1 MKFKEKYKTGK
12 EFEELFKFR
21 DGKEELDHEAHMI
34 MFRILSEIEK
44 QQVTGRKLKK
54 NELASRLGV
63 APSYITQL
71 YNGDKLLNLTM
82 LAKIQ
87 RVFDITFEITAKRN
101 NSSVNENIKNKI
113 RAENYAN
120 QVAEE
125 IMVYRK
131 KT

>member
-21 DGKEELDHEAHMI
+21 DEKEELDHEAHMI
-34 MFRILSEIEK
+34 MFRFLSEIEK
-44 QQVTGRKLKK
+44 HQVTGRKLKK

-63 APSYITQL
+63 SPSYITQL
-71 YNGDKLLNLTM
+71 YNGDKLLNFTM

-87 RVFDITFEITAKRN
+87 KAFDIIFEIRVRRN

-113 RAENYAN
+113 RAGNYAN
-120 QVAEE
+120 QV
-125 IMVYRK
+125 
-131 KT
+131 